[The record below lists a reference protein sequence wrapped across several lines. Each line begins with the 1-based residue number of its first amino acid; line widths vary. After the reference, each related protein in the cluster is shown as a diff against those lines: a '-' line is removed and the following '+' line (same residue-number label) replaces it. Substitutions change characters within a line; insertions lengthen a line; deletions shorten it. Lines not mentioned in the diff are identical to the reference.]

1 MNGNLPKS
9 IWHST
14 FPLEL
19 VNQKGKECGNGHLGI
34 EILKA
39 GADYLRGRMP
49 VDHRTKQPA
58 GVLHGGISVAL
69 AETLA
74 SWAAAFVVDQSLFHC
89 VGQEINA
96 NHIRAVSTGWVYGEA
111 RPHHLGKSSH
121 VWEVKIT
128 TEDGK
133 LVCVSRVTMAVL
145 SKPIQY

>member
-1 MNGNLPKS
+1 MSRNLPQS
-9 IWHST
+9 IWHSS

-19 VNQKGKECGNGHLGI
+19 VNQKGEECGNGHLGI
-34 EILKA
+34 EILEA
-39 GADYLRGRMP
+39 GPDYLRGRMP
-49 VDHRTKQPA
+49 VDHRTKRPA

-96 NHIRAVSTGWVYGEA
+96 NHVRAVSSGWVYGEA
-111 RPHHLGKSSH
+111 RPHHIGKSSH

-128 TEDGK
+128 NEDGK